1 MLELFFVRILRQQ
14 ENLGLKKPNNC
25 SYSFRLQVQQS
36 RKKVSWQR
44 GWKGCPDPI
53 PNNCSP
59 KPEPGHWAAGPA
71 GRKAN
76 NYSQFWRLQVWALGQ
91 VIPNNN
97 SFCRPRQVR
106 TRTKKPRAV
115 KLGAVIL
122 HSSRTTG
129 GAKFY
134 LFSNS
139 WIFCLRIILNQ
150 PSPGVFFF
158 LRSKRFNS
166 FLSSSSSDILDIPF
180 F

>member
-1 MLELFFVRILRQQ
+1 MPR
-14 ENLGLKKPNNC
+14 
-25 SYSFRLQVQQS
+25 
-36 RKKVSWQR
+36 
-44 GWKGCPDPI
+44 PDPEQLF
-53 PNNCSP
+53 
-59 KPEPGHWAAGPA
+59 PETRTRALGCGPS
-71 GRKAN
+71 GRNAN